1 MLEWNIDYEGIS
13 ELIILYGGKILI
25 GLVILFFGFKITNR
39 LVNAMEKRLNKKSY
53 DPMII
58 SFAIPMVRISVKVLI
73 GLTVINFVGVQTT
86 SIVAA
91 IGGAG
96 FAVGLAFQGS
106 LSNFAGG
113 ILLLVLKPFKVNDYI
128 EVGNN
133 KGSVESIS
141 IFYTYLRTFDN
152 KRIVIPNSSVT
163 NSSIINYTTHDQRR
177 IDYTIGVAYESD
189 IDFVK
194 KIIKDVIEEDP
205 LILTDPNPVIG
216 LGTFASSSIN
226 FDIKLWV
233 KTPDYWTVY
242 YRFNESI
249 KRSFNKN
256 NIEFP
261 FPHMD
266 VNIYKDIKKRN

>member
-1 MLEWNIDYEGIS
+1 MQEWSIDYERIS
-13 ELIILYGGKILI
+13 DLIILYGGKIII
-25 GLVILFFGFKITNR
+25 GLIILFLGFKITNR
-39 LVNAMEKRLNKKSY
+39 LVNALEKRLSKKNY

-58 SFAIPMVRISVKVLI
+58 SFAIPMVRISIKVLI
-73 GLTVINFVGVQTT
+73 GLTVVNFVGVETT

-128 EVGNN
+128 EVGEN

-163 NSSIINYTTHDQRR
+163 NSSIINYTTHDKRR
-177 IDYTIGVAYESD
+177 IDYTIGVDYKTD
-189 IDFVK
+189 IEFAKEVIRE
-194 KIIKDVIEEDP
+194 IIEKDE
-205 LILTDPNPVIG
+205 LILNEPQPIIG
-216 LGTFASSSIN
+216 LGTFGNSSIN

-233 KTPDYWTVY
+233 STSDYWTVY

-249 KRSFNKN
+249 KKTFNKN
-256 NIEFP
+256 KIEFP
-261 FPHMD
+261 YPHMD
-266 VNIYKDIKKRN
+266 VNIYKDIRKQN